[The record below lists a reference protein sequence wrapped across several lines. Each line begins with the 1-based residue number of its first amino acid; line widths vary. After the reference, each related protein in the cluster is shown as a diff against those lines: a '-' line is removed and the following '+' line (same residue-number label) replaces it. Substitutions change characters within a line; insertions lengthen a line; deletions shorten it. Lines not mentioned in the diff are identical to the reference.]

1 MFGIMDNHGTSG
13 NDDEQQSQI
22 PHELLLPR
30 DVLSRTNWLYRVD
43 ALRVHDLREM
53 EISYYLANFYLG
65 YISRLLVMST
75 SILTYIRNP
84 FMVSIRSQLHQVYDN
99 VSAMLHLAYSEGL
112 CSLLELISISY
123 YPSSNRSTFS
133 GLDNR
138 FPPKKCQHIDE
149 LSASECQSMTGLST
163 NQLKILFL
171 HLRLPEFFLCTR
183 YRYRFSGEEALLH
196 FMVYIRT
203 GETKLRLSSN
213 YFGGDPRR
221 FTYSIR
227 MVVDHI
233 YDNFYHK
240 ISGNSMKF

>member
-84 FMVSIRSQLHQVYDN
+84 FMVSIRSQLYQVYDN

-123 YPSSNRSTFS
+123 YPRQSIEHLFALHKNTFS
-133 GLDNR
+133 LFSIPYRLKLLLDGTHMIKLVLVSFFVMNCFTCFNETPYFNIR
-138 FPPKKCQHIDE
+138 PPTLEEYIPLDE
-149 LSASECQSMTGLST
+149 
-163 NQLKILFL
+163 ILI
-171 HLRLPEFFLCTR
+171 HAPSLPNNVDMLD
-183 YRYRFSGEEALLH
+183 YRY
-196 FMVYIRT
+196 
-203 GETKLRLSSN
+203 N
-213 YFGGDPRR
+213 
-221 FTYSIR
+221 
-227 MVVDHI
+227 
-233 YDNFYHK
+233 
-240 ISGNSMKF
+240 